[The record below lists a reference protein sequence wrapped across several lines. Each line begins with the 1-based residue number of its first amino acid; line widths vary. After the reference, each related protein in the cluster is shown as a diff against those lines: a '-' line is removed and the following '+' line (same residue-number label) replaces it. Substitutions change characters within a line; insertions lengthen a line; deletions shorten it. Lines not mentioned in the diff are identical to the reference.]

1 MYNKIFLLIFILLLP
16 NVYAQQAMFE
26 SDEWE
31 YYDNDGNSYFENI
44 IDLFIW
50 KNQPYVEVNSSRPFY
65 LPIYDFFVDDYH
77 ITIEEKNGTV
87 LMSQYGLVPI
97 ASLRPFELKV
107 KNTTSNEIIISENYE
122 NIGFGDVNIDNPK
135 DEAYI
140 DLCLST
146 TCGGI
151 EKGLKTKTVNSHDY
165 RFDYFFNDTS
175 FSFYIN
181 YLISNLGNNE
191 NYTLQYETVNISYE
205 NNNENISFSFLHRS
219 DNLVEGF
226 EDKALELTYS
236 EDFPNPVYIQ
246 QTKAID
252 VNRGSL
258 SLDQESEIIEYYLE
272 GANMVKISE
281 TTENMTETNSENM
294 TETNSEKV
302 TETNVEKV
310 TETNV
315 KTVTENSLNFY
326 FLGSFLVVG
335 YMMISLKRYKK

>member
-1 MYNKIFLLIFILLLP
+1 MFNRIFLLLFLLLLP
-16 NVYAQQAMFE
+16 NAYAQQPMFE

-31 YYDNDGNSYFENI
+31 YYDNDGNFYYENI

-50 KNQPYVEVNSSRPFY
+50 KDQPYVEVNSSRPFY
-65 LPIYDFFVDDYH
+65 LPIYDIFVDDYH

-107 KNTTSNEIIISENYE
+107 KNATSNEIIISENYE
-122 NIGFGDVNIDNPK
+122 NIGFGDINIDNPK

-140 DLCLST
+140 DLCAST

-151 EKGLKTKTVNSHDY
+151 EKGLKTKTVNSHNY
-165 RFDYFFNDTS
+165 KFDYFFNGTS
-175 FSFYIN
+175 FSFLIN

-191 NYTLQYETVNISYE
+191 NYTLQYETVEINYE
-205 NNNENISFSFLHRS
+205 NENENISFSFQHTS
-219 DNLVEGF
+219 HNVVEGF

-236 EDFPNPVYIQ
+236 EDFSNPVYIQ

-281 TTENMTETNSENM
+281 TTETTTENM
-294 TETNSEKV
+294 TET
-302 TETNVEKV
+302 TVEKV

-326 FLGSFLVVG
+326 FLGSFLVVT